1 MYVFTDSRFCHIQY
15 GDLEDHIHN
24 YDGKTPHNAW
34 NEEEYNAHKIQEEF
48 REDEMDIEMAEVD
61 FALNL
66 FNEYGDPSDSD
77 NSSGN
82 NSESDD
88 VSAANF
94 GLKRKCVFNQ
104 LKSFHCVTS
113 MPPES
118 MHDLMEGRKLKQN
131 LNVFVLKNENVIK
144 VDYWKKV
151 LLSF

>member
-34 NEEEYNAHKIQEEF
+34 NEEEYDAHKIQEEI
-48 REDEMDIEMAEVD
+48 REDEMDIVMAEED

-82 NSESDD
+82 NCTAACCAHHFDITD
-88 VSAANF
+88 VIKFSMCWCPRPSQYRGGYISF
-94 GLKRKCVFNQ
+94 IKKCSLF
-104 LKSFHCVTS
+104 
-113 MPPES
+113 
-118 MHDLMEGRKLKQN
+118 QN
-131 LNVFVLKNENVIK
+131 LK
-144 VDYWKKV
+144 
-151 LLSF
+151 LLRR

>member
-1 MYVFTDSRFCHIQY
+1 
-15 GDLEDHIHN
+15 
-24 YDGKTPHNAW
+24 
-34 NEEEYNAHKIQEEF
+34 
-48 REDEMDIEMAEVD
+48 MDIEMAEED

-66 FNEYGDPSDSD
+66 FNEYGDPSDSE

-104 LKSFHCVTS
+104 LKSFHCVIS
-113 MPPES
+113 MPPDS
-118 MHDLMEGRKLKQN
+118 MHDLMEGRK
-131 LNVFVLKNENVIK
+131 NVIK

-151 LLSF
+151 LSSFLILKCYPL